1 MVPCNLPVGLLYLEV
16 HRGSFMGPALPLMVA
31 PTASLAAEAVG
42 MLHATLPSDQQGL
55 TMDLGCAMLRLAGC
69 SNLPRYVA

>member
-1 MVPCNLPVGLLYLEV
+1 
-16 HRGSFMGPALPLMVA
+16 MGPALPLVVA

-55 TMDLGCAMLRLAGC
+55 TVDLGCVMLQLAAC
-69 SNLPRYVA
+69 SKLPRYAA